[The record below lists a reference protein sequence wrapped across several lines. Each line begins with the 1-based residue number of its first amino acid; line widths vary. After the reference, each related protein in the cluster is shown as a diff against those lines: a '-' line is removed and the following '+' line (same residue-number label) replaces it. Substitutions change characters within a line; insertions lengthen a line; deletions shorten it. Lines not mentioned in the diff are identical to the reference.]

1 VNPYWRTISIGAV
14 LALTGPSL
22 AYAQAGMVQLAEK
35 PFVES
40 FVGNP
45 RVSGNLLVGLHL
57 GRSQRAFD
65 PAGIRVPVSARFL
78 GRPACVHVSTRDGRY
93 SAENV
98 YVLPKSAGAAALEM
112 PSRYVSELARLTAD
126 DVAVTIRDVNSCR
139 AAGFGTVVPAQ
150 LAAGEPAR
158 ELVALVNPGFARVEA
173 RLKQGAREV
182 VPATRCERIEGQVRI
197 AFSVRCV
204 LAAPAAFA
212 PGSYQLE
219 LVLRESTSSETVPI
233 AVLIP

>member
-1 VNPYWRTISIGAV
+1 M
-14 LALTGPSL
+14 
-22 AYAQAGMVQLAEK
+22 AYAQAGTVQLAAK

-57 GRSQRAFD
+57 GRAQRSFD
-65 PAGIRVPVSARFL
+65 PTGIRVPVSTRFL

-98 YVLPKSAGAAALEM
+98 YVLPTASGTPALEM
-112 PSRYVSELARLTAD
+112 PSDYLSELARLTQD
-126 DVAVTIRDVNSCR
+126 DVAVTIRDVNNCR
-139 AAGFGTVVPAQ
+139 ASGFGTVVPAR
-150 LAAGEPAR
+150 LAAGEPPR

-173 RLKQGAREV
+173 RLKQGEREV

-204 LAAPAAFA
+204 LAAPSAFA
-212 PGSYQLE
+212 PGTYRLE
-219 LVLRESTSSETVPI
+219 LVLRESTSSETVPF